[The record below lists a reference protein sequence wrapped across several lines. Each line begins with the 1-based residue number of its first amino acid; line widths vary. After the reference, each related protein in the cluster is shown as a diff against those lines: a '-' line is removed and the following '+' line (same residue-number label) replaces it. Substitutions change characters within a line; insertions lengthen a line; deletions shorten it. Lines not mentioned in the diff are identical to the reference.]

1 MMIRFLPLLTK
12 INQVLLI
19 MLFTGLLMFGK
30 HTNAQTPEAEKNFQ
44 VCKACHNIDG
54 PKLIGPNLAGVTERR
69 TTEWLIKFIKNS
81 QEVIQSGDPIAVQL
95 FEEYN
100 RIPMPPNPLSDDQI
114 MDLLAYIEN
123 GGKVA
128 DEYAQAAPTDEQ
140 VAQKQALVEEMQ
152 AKHAQKEA
160 RLIELERDANRN
172 FGTTFIITLIILIV
186 VLFDLLVTKVI
197 KARFVHTIII
207 LVSVFIIG
215 EILYKEAT
223 MLGRQQ
229 YYQPE
234 QPVWFSHKIH
244 AEQNKIDCNY
254 CHSSVEKGKSAGIPS
269 TQLCMNCHNVVRSG
283 KITGTVEIAKVLE
296 SWETG
301 KPIEWIRIHNLP
313 DHVYFNHAQHVQV
326 GKLDCAECH
335 GQVEKMDEVMQVH
348 DLSMGWCLE
357 CHRKTE
363 VQFTSNSFYATY
375 EKLHEQLK
383 NGQIKKVTA
392 DMVGGDN
399 CMKCHY

>member
-1 MMIRFLPLLTK
+1 
-12 INQVLLI
+12 
-19 MLFTGLLMFGK
+19 
-30 HTNAQTPEAEKNFQ
+30 
-44 VCKACHNIDG
+44 
-54 PKLIGPNLAGVTERR
+54 
-69 TTEWLIKFIKNS
+69 
-81 QEVIQSGDPIAVQL
+81 
-95 FEEYN
+95 
-100 RIPMPPNPLSDDQI
+100 

>member
-1 MMIRFLPLLTK
+1 
-12 INQVLLI
+12 
-19 MLFTGLLMFGK
+19 
-30 HTNAQTPEAEKNFQ
+30 
-44 VCKACHNIDG
+44 
-54 PKLIGPNLAGVTERR
+54 
-69 TTEWLIKFIKNS
+69 
-81 QEVIQSGDPIAVQL
+81 
-95 FEEYN
+95 
-100 RIPMPPNPLSDDQI
+100 
-114 MDLLAYIEN
+114 
-123 GGKVA
+123 
-128 DEYAQAAPTDEQ
+128 
-140 VAQKQALVEEMQ
+140 
-152 AKHAQKEA
+152 
-160 RLIELERDANRN
+160 
-172 FGTTFIITLIILIV
+172 
-186 VLFDLLVTKVI
+186 
-197 KARFVHTIII
+197 
-207 LVSVFIIG
+207 
-215 EILYKEAT
+215 
-223 MLGRQQ
+223 
-229 YYQPE
+229 
-234 QPVWFSHKIH
+234 
-244 AEQNKIDCNY
+244 
-254 CHSSVEKGKSAGIPS
+254 
-269 TQLCMNCHNVVRSG
+269 MNCHNVVRSG